1 MQDAWL
7 YAIAKLYEDKL
18 KLGTNIMRG
27 SKKDKVLGYLKVIE
41 EARQQIINNPNK
53 ELEKLYK
60 QYFYDL
66 YVIKEE
72 DIPYSVYEAEARIAK
87 ERGYG
92 DIKITEEYK
101 KEKNNQ
107 IINDQKESI
116 DKWIEYFLYDEE
128 SKNYE
133 AWEVFWV
140 LEGLQKLGKYDKE
153 SKKFTKRDKNM
164 IYPFPEVE
172 KQAIFGA
179 LNLMEEYL
187 KTRKGPEEIK
197 DALGTSN
204 FKKLYEYSLEQ
215 LMLKG
220 YHKNSSTEGIWIKYN
235 QGSDY
240 HVLRDSLQGYKTGW
254 CTAAGESFAK
264 SQLEG
269 GDFYVY
275 YTLDENGEYKVP
287 RIAIRMN
294 GHRSIAEIRGIEEN
308 QNIEADMLPILSEKL
323 KEFPDREKYYK
334 KEHDM
339 ALLTK
344 IYNKVNNNIELS
356 KEELEFLYEINENID
371 GFGWE
376 KDPRIEEIKLKRNT
390 KKDLSIIYDVE
401 EEKIA
406 TTKEKLTEETVVFY
420 GNLKYDYSTS
430 KFLNLRIIFGDA
442 YFVRLTSA
450 QSLKNLQTIGGSAY
464 FKRLKTAQ
472 GLENLKTIGG
482 NANFGN
488 LTSAQELKK
497 LQTIGGNANF
507 GSLTS
512 AQGLNNLQT
521 IGGDADFSSLK
532 SAQGLDNLQTIGGSA
547 FFDGLISAQGLEKL
561 QTIGGSAFFDG
572 LISAQGLENL
582 KTIGGYAHYSCLTS
596 AQGLNNLQ
604 TIGRIAFF
612 DRLETIQG
620 LDNLQTIGGIRISV
634 SDYFGIRN
642 TK

>member
-240 HVLRDSLQGYKTGW
+240 HVLRDSLHGYKTGW

-334 KEHDM
+334 KEQDM
-339 ALLTK
+339 SLLTK
-344 IYNKVNNNIELS
+344 IYNKVNNIELS

-371 GFGWE
+371 GFGWK

-406 TTKEKLTEETVVFY
+406 TTRNELTEETVILY

-450 QSLKNLQTIGGSAY
+450 QSLKNLQTIGGKADFRS
-464 FKRLKTAQ
+464 LTTAQ
-472 GLENLKTIGG
+472 GLG
-482 NANFGN
+482 N
-488 LTSAQELKK
+488 
-497 LQTIGGNANF
+497 LQTIGGKVDF
-507 GSLTS
+507 RSLTT
-512 AQGLNNLQT
+512 AQGLGNLQT
-521 IGGDADFSSLK
+521 IGGDADFDSLEIAQGLENLQTIGGK
-532 SAQGLDNLQTIGGSA
+532 ADFISLTTAQGLGNLQTIGGNAVFCSLTSAQGLENLQTIGGDADFDSLEIVQGLENLQTIGGSA
-547 FFDGLISAQGLEKL
+547 YFNRL
-561 QTIGGSAFFDG
+561 TT
-572 LISAQGLENL
+572 AQGLENL
-582 KTIGGYAHYSCLTS
+582 
-596 AQGLNNLQ
+596 Q
-604 TIGRIAFF
+604 TIGDFAGF

-620 LDNLQTIGGIRISV
+620 LDNLIINGYSV
-634 SDYFGIRN
+634 RRYFGRSM
-642 TK
+642 K